1 MNGKHLYFTIL
12 VATLEIHSDEQ
23 LWQVTRV
30 EGSWTKFRV
39 LILPQRKSLNAL
51 FCCCLRT
58 QSCSTLFDP
67 MDCSRPG
74 SSVTGISQT
83 RILGWVAISSPRDL
97 PNPGTEPASP
107 ALAGEFFTTKP
118 PGKPLIHLFF
128 SFRVKKWGNH
138 PSIFLI

>member
-1 MNGKHLYFTIL
+1 MENICTSPYQQQLQKSTLMNSYGKSQGLK
-12 VATLEIHSDEQ
+12 E
-23 LWQVTRV
+23 
-30 EGSWTKFRV
+30 SWTKFRV

-58 QSCSTLFDP
+58 QLCSTLFDP

-128 SFRVKKWGNH
+128 SFRVKKWENH

>member
-1 MNGKHLYFTIL
+1 MENICTSPYQQQLQKSTLMNSYGKSQGLK
-12 VATLEIHSDEQ
+12 E
-23 LWQVTRV
+23 
-30 EGSWTKFRV
+30 SWTKFRV